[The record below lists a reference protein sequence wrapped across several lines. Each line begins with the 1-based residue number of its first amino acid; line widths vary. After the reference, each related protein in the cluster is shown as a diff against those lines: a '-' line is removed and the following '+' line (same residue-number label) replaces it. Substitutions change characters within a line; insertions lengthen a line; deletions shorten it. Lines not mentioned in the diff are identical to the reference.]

1 MTRQHSWHRIV
12 LDHVDHEAEVL
23 ELALQL
29 DVVHQTLQGRHPCV
43 VKLSRLGVIFEYP
56 GVGRKVTSLL
66 QLPDGLE
73 AGGGDD
79 VAVAGQQLLHVE
91 VPGDLL
97 QHALRVLG
105 QVLRSDIS
113 VVLN

>member
-29 DVVHQTLQGRHPCV
+29 DVVHPGV
-43 VKLSRLGVIFEYP
+43 VKLARLYVIPEYP
-56 GVGRKVTSLL
+56 RDGRKVNNLL
-66 QLPDGLE
+66 QLADGLE

-105 QVLRSDIS
+105 QVLRSNIS